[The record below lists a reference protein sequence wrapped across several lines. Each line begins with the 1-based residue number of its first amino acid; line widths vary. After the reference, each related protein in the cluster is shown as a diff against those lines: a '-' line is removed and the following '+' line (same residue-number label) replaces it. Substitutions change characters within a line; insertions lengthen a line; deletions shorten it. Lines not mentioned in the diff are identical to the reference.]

1 MTTATRTQ
9 SPCAAEHSTEAKR
22 PAADRPP
29 APRRHRRAAVASVL
43 AALAAL
49 ALPQAASA
57 LVPIPPSPVRF
68 PIADIGHTIL
78 TLAEQYTQA
87 QPVEKRHLHNEMV
100 LLTNTA
106 HEAI

>member
-1 MTTATRTQ
+1 MTTANRTQ
-9 SPCAAEHSTEAKR
+9 SPCAAAPVTAAKR
-22 PAADRPP
+22 PAAPRQT
-29 APRRHRRAAVASVL
+29 APGRHRRAAVVAVL
-43 AALAAL
+43 AAVAAL
-49 ALPQAASA
+49 TVPHPASA

-87 QPVEKRHLHNEMV
+87 QPVEQRRLHNEMV

>member
-1 MTTATRTQ
+1 MTTATRTP
-9 SPCAAEHSTEAKR
+9 SPCAAEPLTPAKS

-29 APRRHRRAAVASVL
+29 APRRLRHGAVVAVL
-43 AALAAL
+43 AALAVL
-49 ALPQAASA
+49 AVPHPASA

-78 TLAEQYTQA
+78 TLAEQYARA
-87 QPVEKRHLHNEMV
+87 QPVEQRHLHNEMV